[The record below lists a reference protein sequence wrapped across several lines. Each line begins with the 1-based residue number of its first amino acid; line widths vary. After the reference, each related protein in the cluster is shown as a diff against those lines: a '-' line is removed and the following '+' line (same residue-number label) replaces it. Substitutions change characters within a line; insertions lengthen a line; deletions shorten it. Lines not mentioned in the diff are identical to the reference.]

1 MQIYIMEIC
10 RLFIPALLLFYGV
23 TALFSLPMGGLRRR
37 AAFRKD
43 KGRNMTGTQTV
54 SVLERCVDAMQLILL
69 CTLHLVCF
77 IALSAATQDARAHM
91 LFWAV
96 QTAFFLT
103 LAIWIR
109 KAFPYI
115 DRQLL
120 NHAFL
125 FMITGISMLTRL
137 SFEKGVHQFSMAAAG
152 IALAFLIP
160 FVVQKLPPVKCP
172 DWMQWDPLSK
182 KKKKRKVHF
191 FTILFW
197 KRLTWFYAILGIGL
211 LSVVLIL
218 GSVTQGSKISYTIF
232 GFTLQPSEFVK
243 ILFILFMAAALYWGN
258 DLKRMASVS
267 VTAAMHVIILVLSR
281 DLGSALIFFVVWLF
295 VLYYAT
301 GKWYV
306 LATGTGIGALGAFI
320 SYHLFSHVRVRV
332 QAFLDPWSYI
342 DGIGYQITQ
351 SLFAISSGG
360 LWGQGLGKGTP
371 DKIPYV
377 ESDFI
382 YAAIAEE
389 FGLIFAVGLLVI
401 FLCCF
406 IRFLQLTLGQT
417 DLFCRYL
424 NFGIAIAFIFQTFLT
439 VGGEVRFI
447 PLTGVTLPF
456 ISYGGSSMITSIFMF
471 GIAQCCVVLQEKH
484 RQQRLALPT
493 PERTEQRRKSQPER
507 TKERRSDDPYTERS
521 QRGKRP
527 QSAKIPAE
535 EPFYGRD
542 SSYEE
547 RDRRIQKEI
556 RNRERNRQ
564 RQQRAGRQERPQE
577 QEYYSGREKYGTDRT
592 YSGQKK
598 YGADRRYSGQEKYRP
613 ERNYAGRED
622 HIRQERNDSP
632 TGYREE
638 IGYRPQERKQAAA
651 SYGYEYSYRYPQQE
665 GYGERSYGEKTTI
678 GSKRMSPNTAPRNGM
693 YNRNEGQIGGG
704 WNPNPEDIDLQGFQE
719 VVPDAYEGFLN
730 DDETMDLRFLYK

>member
-1 MQIYIMEIC
+1 MRIYIMEIC
-10 RLFIPALLLFYGV
+10 RLFIPALLLFYTV

-37 AAFRKD
+37 AAFRRD
-43 KGRNMTGTQTV
+43 KGRNFTDTQTV

-69 CTLHLVCF
+69 FTLHLVCF
-77 IALSAATQDARAHM
+77 ISLSAALQDVQQYM
-91 LFWAV
+91 IFWAV
-96 QTAFFLT
+96 QEAFFL
-103 LAIWIR
+103 LIALWIR
-109 KAFPYI
+109 RAFPYI

-137 SFEKGVHQFSMAAAG
+137 SFEKGIHQFSMAAAG
-152 IALAFLIP
+152 LILAFLLP
-160 FVVQKLPPVKCP
+160 FGVQKLPPMKCP
-172 DWMQWDPLSK
+172 DWMQWDPLSRN
-182 KKKKRKVHF
+182 KKKRKVHF

-197 KRLTWFYAILGIGL
+197 KRLTWLYALLGIGL
-211 LSVVLIL
+211 LLVVLIL
-218 GSVTQGSKISYTIF
+218 GSVTQGSKISYTIL

-243 ILFILFMAAALYWGN
+243 ILFVLFMAAALYWGS
-258 DLKRMASVS
+258 DLRRMCSVS
-267 VTAAMHVIILVLSR
+267 VAAAVHVIILVLSR
-281 DLGSALIFFVVWLF
+281 DLGSALIFFIVWLF

-306 LATGTGIGALGAFI
+306 LATGAGIGALGAFV

-332 QAFLDPWSYI
+332 QAFLNPWSYI

-389 FGLIFAVGLLVI
+389 FGLIFAVALLVI

-471 GIAQCCVVLQEKH
+471 GIAQCCVILQEKH
-484 RQQRLALPT
+484 RQQQMALHDR
-493 PERTEQRRKSQPER
+493 ERGSRRKSEQER
-507 TKERRSDDPYTERS
+507 AREREAASAYAER
-521 QRGKRP
+521 QR
-527 QSAKIPAE
+527 SAKKPAKE
-535 EPFYGRD
+535 MRYGTD
-542 SSYEE
+542 VSYEE

-556 RNRERNRQ
+556 RERQRDRQTKQGNRQIQQRSRGQKRNYGKDVDRERGYYHIDVDGLAPNGYRHELGYGYQPHQAAGIENRFDDSYGDEYSGRNSGGYQ
-564 RQQRAGRQERPQE
+564 NNYRERYRDRSRNSYEEDYREVYEDRYEDRYDNRYDRGYAERYREDVKTQSQFAAYDGSARQQRE
-577 QEYYSGREKYGTDRT
+577 SW
-592 YSGQKK
+592 
-598 YGADRRYSGQEKYRP
+598 
-613 ERNYAGRED
+613 
-622 HIRQERNDSP
+622 
-632 TGYREE
+632 
-638 IGYRPQERKQAAA
+638 
-651 SYGYEYSYRYPQQE
+651 
-665 GYGERSYGEKTTI
+665 
-678 GSKRMSPNTAPRNGM
+678 
-693 YNRNEGQIGGG
+693 NRNL
-704 WNPNPEDIDLQGFQE
+704 EDIDLQGFQE
-719 VVPDAYEGFLN
+719 VIPDSYEGVVS
-730 DDETMDLRFLYK
+730 DDVTMDLRFLYE

>member
-1 MQIYIMEIC
+1 MRIYIMEIC
-10 RLFIPALLLFYGV
+10 RLFIPALLLFYTV

-37 AAFRKD
+37 AAFRRD
-43 KGRNMTGTQTV
+43 KGRNFTGTQTV

-69 CTLHLVCF
+69 FTLQLVCF
-77 IALSAATQDARAHM
+77 IALTAALENAQQYM
-91 LFWAV
+91 IFWAV
-96 QTAFFLT
+96 QAAFFL
-103 LAIWIR
+103 LIALWIR
-109 KAFPYI
+109 RAFPYI

-137 SFEKGVHQFSMAAAG
+137 SFEKGIHQFSMAAAG
-152 IALAFLIP
+152 LILAFLIP
-160 FVVQKLPPVKCP
+160 FGVQKLPPMRCP
-172 DWMQWDPLSK
+172 DWMQWDPLSR

-197 KRLTWFYAILGIGL
+197 KRLTWFYALLGIGL

-218 GSVTQGSKISYTIF
+218 GSVTQGSKISYTIL

-258 DLKRMASVS
+258 DFRRMCSVS
-267 VTAAMHVIILVLSR
+267 VAAAVHVIILVLSR
-281 DLGSALIFFVVWLF
+281 DLGSALIFFMVWLF

-306 LATGTGIGALGAFI
+306 LATGVGIGALGAFV

-389 FGLIFAVGLLVI
+389 FGLIFAVALLAI

-471 GIAQCCVVLQEKH
+471 GIAECCVILQEKH
-484 RQQRLALPT
+484 RQQHLALLEQ
-493 PERTEQRRKSQPER
+493 ERAGHR
-507 TKERRSDDPYTERS
+507 RRSGQERAKDREAES
-521 QRGKRP
+521 VYAKRQQAARKP
-527 QSAKIPAE
+527 SKEMLYSAE
-535 EPFYGRD
+535 

-556 RNRERNRQ
+556 RERQRGTLTRQSNRQ
-564 RQQRAGRQERPQE
+564 TRQSDRQIRQKPQG
-577 QEYYSGREKYGTDRT
+577 QESSYGYQSHQTDGSENLFSGNYRDEHV
-592 YSGQKK
+592 
-598 YGADRRYSGQEKYRP
+598 RRNSDGYRDSYQEKYQDEFRDRFQDRFQNSYVEEYRDGHESGYEEEFDSGYGVRYGESVKTQP
-613 ERNYAGRED
+613 RSTAYERNASQQRESW
-622 HIRQERNDSP
+622 N
-632 TGYREE
+632 REL
-638 IGYRPQERKQAAA
+638 
-651 SYGYEYSYRYPQQE
+651 
-665 GYGERSYGEKTTI
+665 
-678 GSKRMSPNTAPRNGM
+678 
-693 YNRNEGQIGGG
+693 
-704 WNPNPEDIDLQGFQE
+704 EDINLQGFQE
-719 VVPDAYEGFLN
+719 VMPDPYEGMV
-730 DDETMDLRFLYK
+730 DDDVTMDLRFLYQ

>member
-1 MQIYIMEIC
+1 MRIYIMEIC
-10 RLFIPALLLFYGV
+10 RLLIPAVLLFYVV

-37 AAFRKD
+37 AAFRRD
-43 KGRNMTGTQTV
+43 RGRNLTGTQTV
-54 SVLERCVDAMQLILL
+54 SVLERCVDTMQLLLL

-77 IALSAATQDARAHM
+77 ISLSAALENTQQYM
-91 LFWAV
+91 IFWAV
-96 QTAFFLT
+96 QAAFFL
-103 LAIWIR
+103 LCAIWIR
-109 KAFPYI
+109 RAFPFI

-152 IALAFLIP
+152 IVLAFLIP
-160 FVVQKLPPVKCP
+160 FAVQKLPPVRCP
-172 DWMQWDPLSK
+172 DWMQWDPLSAHK
-182 KKKKRKVHF
+182 KKGKVHF

-197 KRLTWFYAILGIGL
+197 KRLTWFYALLGIVML
-211 LSVVLIL
+211 AVVLIL

-243 ILFILFMAAALYWGN
+243 ILFILFMASALYWGN
-258 DLKRMASVS
+258 DFKRMCSVS
-267 VTAAMHVIILVLSR
+267 VAAAAHVIILVLSR

-295 VLYYAT
+295 VLFYAT

-306 LATGTGIGALGAFI
+306 LAGGVGIGALGALV
-320 SYHLFSHVRVRV
+320 SYRLFSHVRVRV

-424 NFGIAIAFIFQTFLT
+424 NFGISIAFIFQTFLT

-456 ISYGGSSMITSIFMF
+456 ISYGGSSMITSVLMF
-471 GIAQCCVVLQEKH
+471 GIAECCVILQEKH
-484 RQQRLALPT
+484 RQQHLAEPAVRRERQRRE
-493 PERTEQRRKSQPER
+493 PEREQERERRPAPSRSERRQSVRTADREQRYDRAAAYER
-507 TKERRSDDPYTERS
+507 NT
-521 QRGKRP
+521 
-527 QSAKIPAE
+527 
-535 EPFYGRD
+535 GRNRED
-542 SSYEE
+542 SRYSSYEE
-547 RDRRIQKEI
+547 RDRRIRKEI
-556 RNRERNRQ
+556 REQEREREQRHYPVQRQ
-564 RQQRAGRQERPQE
+564 RQ
-577 QEYYSGREKYGTDRT
+577 YSGEEQG
-592 YSGQKK
+592 
-598 YGADRRYSGQEKYRP
+598 RYSGQGQ
-613 ERNYAGRED
+613 RNYADEENYRVRRTEPSGRMVTGRE
-622 HIRQERNDSP
+622 
-632 TGYREE
+632 TGYSRDRNQDKVRYLYNDRN
-638 IGYRPQERKQAAA
+638 GY
-651 SYGYEYSYRYPQQE
+651 SYGNGYGREYAGSRNPLPQDGYYAQNRSYDRRVAGQSGNSYRE
-665 GYGERSYGEKTTI
+665 
-678 GSKRMSPNTAPRNGM
+678 
-693 YNRNEGQIGGG
+693 
-704 WNPNPEDIDLQGFQE
+704 PEDMDLREFQE
-719 VVPDAYEGFLN
+719 VIPDTYGDHE
-730 DDETMDLRFLYK
+730 ETMDLRFLYK

>member
-1 MQIYIMEIC
+1 MRIYIMEIC
-10 RLFIPALLLFYGV
+10 RLFIPALLLFYVV

-37 AAFRKD
+37 AAFRRD
-43 KGRNMTGTQTV
+43 KGRNLTGNQTV

-69 CTLHLVCF
+69 CALHLVCF
-77 IALSAATQDARAHM
+77 IALSAALENTQQYM
-91 LFWAV
+91 IFWGIQA
-96 QTAFFLT
+96 AFFL
-103 LAIWIR
+103 LCAMWIR

-152 IALAFLIP
+152 IALAFLLP
-160 FVVQKLPPVKCP
+160 YGVQKLPPVKCP
-172 DWMQWDPLSK
+172 DWMQWDPLSAN
-182 KKKKRKVHF
+182 KKKRKVHF

-197 KRLTWFYAILGIGL
+197 KRLTWIYALLGISL

-218 GSVTQGSKISYTIF
+218 GSVTQGSKISYTVL

-258 DLKRMASVS
+258 DLRRMCSVS
-267 VTAAMHVIILVLSR
+267 LAAAVHVIILVLSR

-306 LATGTGIGALGAFI
+306 LAGGAGIGALGALV

-406 IRFLQLTLGQT
+406 VRFLQLTLGQT

-424 NFGIAIAFIFQTFLT
+424 NFGISIAFIFQTFLT

-456 ISYGGSSMITSIFMF
+456 ISYGGSSMITSVFMF
-471 GIAQCCVVLQEKH
+471 GIAECCVVLQEKH
-484 RQQRLALPT
+484 RLRRLEMPALERARSRRN
-493 PERTEQRRKSQPER
+493 PEPE
-507 TKERRSDDPYTERS
+507 KERDAVPAYTER
-521 QRGKRP
+521 QRP
-527 QSAKIPAE
+527 AKKAATERRYRTE
-535 EPFYGRD
+535 E
-542 SSYEE
+542 SYED
-547 RDRRIQKEI
+547 RDRRIQRGI
-556 RNRERNRQ
+556 REEQRSRQVRQ
-564 RQQRAGRQERPQE
+564 RPR
-577 QEYYSGREKYGTDRT
+577 
-592 YSGQKK
+592 GQ
-598 YGADRRYSGQEKYRP
+598 
-613 ERNYAGRED
+613 ERNYTERREPGNEFYRTAD
-622 HIRQERNDSP
+622 GNYV
-632 TGYREE
+632 TGNYRH
-638 IGYRPQERKQAAA
+638 
-651 SYGYEYSYRYPQQE
+651 
-665 GYGERSYGEKTTI
+665 ERSYGDGYGDEEY
-678 GSKRMSPNTAPRNGM
+678 RNEEYRNGSR
-693 YNRNEGQIGGG
+693 YEDGYGNVNGYEDGYGYRNGNGNRYEVGYGVNYRDPVYTQPQHGTYERNAKGQHES
-704 WNPNPEDIDLQGFQE
+704 WNRDLEDIDLQGFQE
-719 VVPDAYEGFLN
+719 VIPDPYEGFVN
-730 DDETMDLRFLYK
+730 DDQTMDLRFLYK